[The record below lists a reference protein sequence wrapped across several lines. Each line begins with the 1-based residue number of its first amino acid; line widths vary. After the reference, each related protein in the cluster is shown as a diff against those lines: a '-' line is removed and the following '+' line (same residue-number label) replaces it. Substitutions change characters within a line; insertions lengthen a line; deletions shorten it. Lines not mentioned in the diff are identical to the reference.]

1 MRQDMAKDEAA
12 RQTRE
17 DGPAVVLFD
26 LGPRNFHQLA
36 VFDARGARR
45 LARAAVQAPIDVP
58 DERNPQPQ
66 LSLIDQQHLP
76 AAPAPRIGLEPP
88 LPISRAM
95 VQAEAAVNAARV

>member
-1 MRQDMAKDEAA
+1 TPRKALQPRALVEPHQPCCCSDALRVRQDMAKDEAA

-58 DERNPQPQ
+58 DEPIAQLTRSLLDRNP
-66 LSLIDQQHLP
+66 LP
-76 AAPAPRIGLEPP
+76 
-88 LPISRAM
+88 
-95 VQAEAAVNAARV
+95 